1 MEKRLRFN
9 VLNGRPQDGHSGGRR
24 SRGSRGYEAGGLI
37 FFLHPCDMKLCY
49 TGHVNGKDWR

>member
-9 VLNGRPQDGHSGGRR
+9 VLDGRPQDGHSGGRR
-24 SRGSRGYEAGGLI
+24 SRGPRGYEAGARFSSCIPEG
-37 FFLHPCDMKLCY
+37 MKLCY